1 MKELPKK
8 PASNHKVQLALNW
21 TASSEDVLDAL
32 HNSYEVKKVGDD
44 NVVLIQVVSQMLE
57 LGKKKRQ
64 ISYGD
69 NCHKLYLLT
78 LIDSILIVLPHGGL
92 RFCWS

>member
-32 HNSYEVKKVGDD
+32 HNSYKVKKVADD
-44 NVVLIQVVSQMLE
+44 NVVLIQVVSEELE
-57 LGKKKRQ
+57 LGKKKHQ
-64 ISYGD
+64 ISYGV
-69 NCHKLYLLT
+69 NCYELYLLT
-78 LIDSILIVLPHGGL
+78 LLDSISMTFRVFFKSGFG
-92 RFCWS
+92 

>member
-8 PASNHKVQLALNW
+8 PASSHKVQLALNW

-44 NVVLIQVVSQMLE
+44 NLVLIQVVSEEPQ
-57 LGKKKRQ
+57 LGRNNTKFNGKITV
-64 ISYGD
+64 ISY
-69 NCHKLYLLT
+69 T
-78 LIDSILIVLPHGGL
+78 
-92 RFCWS
+92 